1 MRHSSTR
8 LYSATTLLIVSSE
21 PALTAATANTRCP
34 TMRHNLVLN
43 ADLASPTWKSS
54 KSYSMSVGTS
64 ARHPGLPLS
73 RSWTSKDIGCRQ
85 ESRVES
91 GERQALRGVE
101 ERRQKQRRKI
111 LGAVKSQ
118 ESRARWKAEG
128 KSTSPCLPPHQP
140 RTVRG
145 VAATQVPQHFPT
157 VSRWKQDWQTR
168 GALNHSIGDPP
179 CTIAFSYPPPPNHSV
194 RCLIPPK
201 RFDYRGSLR
210 PISQSLM
217 YVRLYVNHI
226 TVLFRPSVYLDACD
240 IVVYR

>member
-1 MRHSSTR
+1 MRHSSKR

-34 TMRHNLVLN
+34 TMRHNLVLS

-91 GERQALRGVE
+91 GGRQALRGVE
-101 ERRQKQRRKI
+101 GRRQKQRRKI

-128 KSTSPCLPPHQP
+128 KSTSPCLPPHLP

-157 VSRWKQDWQTR
+157 VSRWKHDWQTR

-179 CTIAFSYPPPPNHSV
+179 CTIAFSYTPPPQS
-194 RCLIPPK
+194 L
-201 RFDYRGSLR
+201 GSLSKSSKTIR
-210 PISQSLM
+210 LQRESTAHFPIPDVCALVRQSHHGALPA
-217 YVRLYVNHI
+217 VR
-226 TVLFRPSVYLDACD
+226 VLICMRHSS
-240 IVVYR
+240 I